1 MSSEH
6 EVDTDRRRKSIDPNN
21 LQDEPN
27 SSASFDEAASLLLKT
42 LGRVL
47 RIKTTSLEHRYLD
60 VCHDLRRTII
70 VIREVNKA
78 TGIELPLTLF
88 MEAETIGEI
97 AKAIAERSSP
107 PSSGYVCL
115 RSEGQAQP
123 IFVFPGLGG
132 AVMELVDV
140 VRNID
145 HAGPIYGLP
154 YSGLD
159 GKSPVNCKIEPI
171 TAEML
176 ERIRKIQPSGP
187 YLFLAYSAG
196 AYIAIEAARI
206 LERGGEKVGF
216 IGVIEPGVHECH
228 WPLSVWIKFLFNLI
242 KLRRAHAMEEKQR
255 GSSDKMPTGSGGPK
269 DNSVARFLSGLN
281 DKFQRVLRNG
291 QRVWSRFHHRYS
303 NPMKGDYAKT
313 SLYYIGNLPAD
324 MQSVRDAS
332 IVMLANYRFRRYEG
346 HVYYF
351 RSEGG
356 DQLMCD
362 PKVIWPRFLTNMQ
375 FIEAPGDHA
384 AMIALPHAKIL
395 AQMISQR
402 LPKP

>member
-1 MSSEH
+1 MSREYEIGEDRHRNS
-6 EVDTDRRRKSIDPNN
+6 TDLSN
-21 LQDEPN
+21 LQEEPN
-27 SSASFDEAASLLLKT
+27 GSASFDEAASLLLKI

-47 RIKTTSLEHRYLD
+47 RVKTISLEHRYLD
-60 VCHDLRRTII
+60 ICHDLRRTII
-70 VIREVNKA
+70 IIREVNKA
-78 TGIELPLTLF
+78 AGIELPLTLF

-97 AKAIAERSSP
+97 ANAVAERSWP
-107 PSSGYVCL
+107 PSTGFVRL
-115 RSEGQAQP
+115 RNNDQAQP
-123 IFVFPGLGG
+123 VFVFPGLGG

-159 GKSPVNCKIEPI
+159 GKSPVNCRIEPI

-176 ERIRKIQPSGP
+176 ERIRKIQPAGP

-206 LERGGEKVGF
+206 LEQSGEKVDF

-228 WPLSVWIKFLFNLI
+228 WPLSVWVRFLFNLV
-242 KLRRAHAMEEKQR
+242 KLRRTHALEEKR
-255 GSSDKMPTGSGGPK
+255 REKGDKAATGHDTGQG
-269 DNSVARFLSGLN
+269 NAIGRFSSGLY
-281 DKFQRVLRNG
+281 DRFQRVLRNG
-291 QRVWSRFHHRYS
+291 QRVWSRFYHRYS
-303 NPMKGDYAKT
+303 NPMKADYAKT

-324 MQSVRDAS
+324 LQSVRDAS
-332 IVMLANYRFRRYEG
+332 IVMLANYRFRGYDGRV
-346 HVYYF
+346 HYF

-375 FIEAPGDHA
+375 FIEVPGDHA

-395 AQMISQR
+395 AQMISER
-402 LPKP
+402 LPQR